1 MLNNFGFHPSKI
13 EDEIYDVIE
22 PFEVGVD
29 RYEAEAVDAIVDF
42 FYNNYSHIKYTYW
55 AGSSGFCIA
64 FVDDGYPHM
73 ISFDLVESED
83 E

>member
-29 RYEAEAVDAIVDF
+29 LYEEKVVDTIINF
-42 FYNNYSHIKYTYW
+42 LNNNYPHIKYTYW

-64 FVDDGYPHM
+64 FVDNSYPHM
-73 ISFDLVESED
+73 ISFDLIESED
-83 E
+83 K

>member
-29 RYEAEAVDAIVDF
+29 RYEVEVVDAIVDF

-73 ISFDLVESED
+73 ISFDLVESE
-83 E
+83 EE